1 MKEFEK
7 IIGYEAIKRELIQI
21 SDVLAN
27 NEVYKKLGVTSPRGL
42 LLHGDPGV
50 GKTLMSSAVI
60 AESGRKAFICRKDK
74 PNGDFIKAIK
84 KTFTDAKAA
93 APSIVFLD
101 DMDKFTNGDDR
112 HPDAEE
118 YVTVQS
124 CIDDIK
130 GKEVFV
136 LATANSLRAL
146 PRSLLRAG
154 RFDRVIEV
162 NNPRGEDAVKIIN
175 HYIKNKKFVGDI
187 DAAVV
192 AKIMDDRSCAE
203 LETVINEAGLYAGF
217 ERSDAITMEHF
228 MKACLHTV
236 YDVPN
241 EVMNV
246 AAPKTDLS
254 NGKDKR
260 ARIVYHEAGHATVA
274 EVLDPGTVTLISA
287 YSSEGQSSGF
297 TSYYRSNAR
306 HSTETRYAHICGS
319 LGGIAALEQKY
330 GIVDVGSSNDLD
342 HAFGSV
348 WDLVT
353 ENCVCGFSLHS
364 NGFDDSSEL
373 RSKQEQAVS
382 SELERWYRKTKEIL
396 SVNHDLFESIASEL
410 SEKGILTAADIGRIK
425 HSCRVIPVVI

>member
-27 NEVYKKLGVTSPRGL
+27 NEAYKKLGVTSPRGL

-60 AESGRKAFICRKDK
+60 AASGRKAFTCRKDK
-74 PNGDFIKAIK
+74 PNGDFVKAIK
-84 KTFTDAKAA
+84 KTFADAKAA
-93 APSIVFLD
+93 APSVVFLD

-124 CIDDIK
+124 CIDEIK

-136 LATANSLRAL
+136 IATANSLRAL
-146 PRSLLRAG
+146 PYSLLRRG

-162 NNPRGEDAVKIIN
+162 ANPRGEDAVKIID
-175 HYIKNKKFVGDI
+175 HYVKKKKFVSDI

-192 AKIMDDRSCAE
+192 ARIMDGHSCAE

-236 YDVPN
+236 HDVPN
-241 EVMNV
+241 EALNI
-246 AAPKTDLS
+246 AATETDLS
-254 NGKDKR
+254 DGYDQR
-260 ARIVYHEAGHATVA
+260 ARVVYHEAGHATVA
-274 EVLDPGTVTLISA
+274 EVLNPGTVTLISS
-287 YSSEGQSSGF
+287 YIREGQNSGF
-297 TSYYRSNAR
+297 TSYCRMDPDNT
-306 HSTETRYAHICGS
+306 TETRYAHICGS
-319 LGGIAALEQKY
+319 LGGMAALEQKF
-330 GIVDVGSSNDLD
+330 GIMDTGTSRDLD
-342 HAFGSV
+342 QAFRWV
-348 WDLVT
+348 RNLVT

-364 NGFDDSSEL
+364 NGYDDSEEL
-373 RSKQEQAVS
+373 KSKQERAVS
-382 SELERWYRKTKEIL
+382 SEVERWYRKTKEIL
-396 SVNHDLFESIASEL
+396 SVNHDLLESIAAEL
-410 SEKGILTAADIGRIK
+410 SRKGVLTAADLERIK
-425 HSCRVIPVVI
+425 QNCRIAPVSI

>member
-1 MKEFEK
+1 
-7 IIGYEAIKRELIQI
+7 
-21 SDVLAN
+21 
-27 NEVYKKLGVTSPRGL
+27 
-42 LLHGDPGV
+42 
-50 GKTLMSSAVI
+50 
-60 AESGRKAFICRKDK
+60 
-74 PNGDFIKAIK
+74 
-84 KTFTDAKAA
+84 
-93 APSIVFLD
+93 
-101 DMDKFTNGDDR
+101 
-112 HPDAEE
+112 
-118 YVTVQS
+118 
-124 CIDDIK
+124 
-130 GKEVFV
+130 
-136 LATANSLRAL
+136 
-146 PRSLLRAG
+146 
-154 RFDRVIEV
+154 
-162 NNPRGEDAVKIIN
+162 
-175 HYIKNKKFVGDI
+175 
-187 DAAVV
+187 
-192 AKIMDDRSCAE
+192 
-203 LETVINEAGLYAGF
+203 
-217 ERSDAITMEHF
+217 